1 MRRRDVIYLLIAIAS
16 VPALYYGIYP
26 FTDAAAQA
34 RNMRKA
40 ETFIPTVRKA
50 IVADARFV
58 RVELEPFTARLG
70 SLAVSGTVPPGA
82 LADLKRCVE
91 QTSPPVE
98 VVWMVSEDA
107 AWQTPSATAPA
118 AH

>member
-1 MRRRDVIYLLIAIAS
+1 MRRDLIYLLIAIAS

-40 ETFIPTVRKA
+40 EAFIPTVRQA
-50 IVADARFV
+50 IAADPRFG
-58 RVELEPFTARLG
+58 RVELQPFTARLG
-70 SLAVSGTVPPGA
+70 SLAVSGAVAPGA
-82 LADLKRCVE
+82 LTDLKRCVE

-98 VVWMVSEDA
+98 VIWMVSEDSE
-107 AWQTPSATAPA
+107 WQRPTATTAA

>member
-1 MRRRDVIYLLIAIAS
+1 MRRNLVYLLIAVAS

-50 IVADARFV
+50 TAADVRFV

-70 SLAVSGTVPPGA
+70 SLAVNGTIPPGA

-98 VVWMVSEDA
+98 VVWMVTEDPE
-107 AWQTPSATAPA
+107 WRTPAATAPA